1 MTTTESILI
10 GGTADGRHILL
21 DPAMANRHG
30 LVAGATGTGKTVTLQ
45 MLAESFSRLGVPVFT
60 ADVKGDLSGIASPG
74 AENRKVAERAALLGL
89 KDHAFEAAPVVFW
102 DVFGQKGH
110 PVRATISEMGP
121 VLLSNLLELNEVQEG
136 VLHIAFKVADDDGLL
151 LLDIKD
157 LRAMLAWM
165 SENAKELGRQYG
177 NVSGQSVA
185 SIQRR
190 LLVLEQAGGEAFFG
204 EPALDI
210 GDLLRTDRQGRG
222 YINVLDAVTL
232 YNSPRIYATFLLW
245 LLAELMENLPE
256 RGDAPLPKL
265 VFFFDE
271 AHLLFDGAP
280 KALVDKITQ
289 VVRLIRSKGVG
300 VYFVSQY
307 PDDVPDEVLG
317 QLGNRFQHALR
328 AYTPRDRKAVQV
340 AATTFRE
347 NPAMDTATVISE
359 LGVGEA
365 LVSTLDRKGVPSV
378 VQRVLVAPPR
388 SRIGPLTDPE
398 RAEVVAGSPVK
409 GDYDEASDRESAYE
423 LLQERANAQQEAA
436 EGAKREAEGE
446 SDSGGFFG
454 SIFGGDDEAKP
465 RPRTGGRPRQS
476 VGEAMAKSVVRS
488 VGSSIG
494 SSIGRQIVRGILGS
508 LLGGKR

>member
-1 MTTTESILI
+1 MTESHQLVV
-10 GGTADGRHILL
+10 GATTAGERVVL
-21 DPAMANRHG
+21 DAAMANRHG

-60 ADVKGDLSGIASPG
+60 ADVKGDLSGIAG
-74 AENRKVAERAALLGL
+74 AGKEHPKIAERVALMKLE
-89 KDHAFEAAPVVFW
+89 DHAYEGAPVLFW
-102 DVFGQKGH
+102 DVYGQKGH
-110 PVRATISEMGP
+110 PVRTTVSEMGP
-121 VLLSNLLELNEVQEG
+121 VLLSNLLELNETQEG
-136 VLHIAFKVADDDGLL
+136 VLHIAFKVADDEGLL
-151 LLDIKD
+151 LLDLKD
-157 LRAMLAWM
+157 LRSMLTWLAD
-165 SENAKELGRQYG
+165 NAKAIGRKYG

-190 LLVLEQAGGEAFFG
+190 LLVLEQAGGETFFG

-210 GDLLRTDRQGRG
+210 ADLMRTDRQGRG
-222 YINVLDAVTL
+222 YVSVLDATTL
-232 YNSPRIYATFLLW
+232 YHSPRIYATFLLW

-256 RGDAPLPKL
+256 RGDQPLPRL

-307 PDDVPDEVLG
+307 PDDVPDAVLG

-365 LVSTLDRKGVPSV
+365 LVSTLDHKGVPGV

-388 SRIGPLTDPE
+388 SRLGPLTDPE
-398 RAEVVAGSPVK
+398 RAEVIARSPVK
-409 GDYDEASDRESAYE
+409 GDYDEVSDRESAYE
-423 LLQERANAQQEAA
+423 LLEARATAQQEAA
-436 EGAKREAEGE
+436 KGEVEAEGE
-446 SDSGGFFG
+446 SDAGGFFG
-454 SIFGGDDEAKP
+454 SIFGGGSDEPKPKP
-465 RPRTGGRPRQS
+465 RPQPRTGGRSRES
-476 VGEAMAKSVVRS
+476 VGEAMAKSVARS
-488 VGSSIG
+488 VG
-494 SSIGRQIVRGILGS
+494 SSIGRQIVRGVLGS

>member
-1 MTTTESILI
+1 MTDSHQLVV
-10 GGTADGRHILL
+10 GATAAGERVLL
-21 DPAMANRHG
+21 DAGMANRHG

-60 ADVKGDLSGIASPG
+60 ADVKGDLSGIARAG
-74 AENRKVAERAALLGL
+74 QENPKIAERVALMKLD
-89 KDHAFEAAPVVFW
+89 DHAFEGAPVVFW

-110 PVRATISEMGP
+110 PVRTTVSEMGP
-121 VLLSNLLELNEVQEG
+121 VLLANLLELNETQEG
-136 VLHIAFKVADDDGLL
+136 ILHIAFKVADDEGLL
-151 LLDIKD
+151 LLDLKD
-157 LRAMLAWM
+157 LRAMLTWLAD
-165 SENAKELGRQYG
+165 NAKEIGRKYG
-177 NVSGQSVA
+177 NVAGQSVA

-190 LLVLEQAGGEAFFG
+190 LLVLEQAGGETFFG

-210 GDLLRTDRQGRG
+210 ADLMRSDRQGRG
-222 YINVLDAVTL
+222 YVSVLDATTL
-232 YNSPRIYATFLLW
+232 YHSPRIYATFLLW
-245 LLAELMENLPE
+245 LLAELMEKLPE

-271 AHLLFDGAP
+271 AHLLFEGAP

-317 QLGNRFQHALR
+317 QLGNRVQHALR

-347 NPAMDTATVISE
+347 NPAIDTATVISE

-388 SRIGPLTDPE
+388 SRIGPLTDAE
-398 RAEVVAGSPVK
+398 RAEIIAQSPVK
-409 GDYDEASDRESAYE
+409 GDYEEASDRESAYE
-423 LLQERANAQQEAA
+423 LLEQRANSQKENAEA
-436 EGAKREAEGE
+436 AKREAEE
-446 SDSGGFFG
+446 ESGGSIFG
-454 SIFGGDDEAKP
+454 SIFGGGGEAKP
-465 RPRTGGRPRQS
+465 KSGGRSRQS
-476 VGEAMAKSVVRS
+476 IGEAMAKSAARS

>member
-1 MTTTESILI
+1 
-10 GGTADGRHILL
+10 
-21 DPAMANRHG
+21 
-30 LVAGATGTGKTVTLQ
+30 
-45 MLAESFSRLGVPVFT
+45 
-60 ADVKGDLSGIASPG
+60 
-74 AENRKVAERAALLGL
+74 
-89 KDHAFEAAPVVFW
+89 
-102 DVFGQKGH
+102 
-110 PVRATISEMGP
+110 
-121 VLLSNLLELNEVQEG
+121 
-136 VLHIAFKVADDDGLL
+136 
-151 LLDIKD
+151 
-157 LRAMLAWM
+157 
-165 SENAKELGRQYG
+165 
-177 NVSGQSVA
+177 
-185 SIQRR
+185 
-190 LLVLEQAGGEAFFG
+190 
-204 EPALDI
+204 
-210 GDLLRTDRQGRG
+210 
-222 YINVLDAVTL
+222 
-232 YNSPRIYATFLLW
+232 
-245 LLAELMENLPE
+245 
-256 RGDAPLPKL
+256 
-265 VFFFDE
+265 
-271 AHLLFDGAP
+271 
-280 KALVDKITQ
+280 
-289 VVRLIRSKGVG
+289 
-300 VYFVSQY
+300 
-307 PDDVPDEVLG
+307 
-317 QLGNRFQHALR
+317 
-328 AYTPRDRKAVQV
+328 VQV

-409 GDYDEASDRESAYE
+409 GDYEEASDRESAYE

>member
-1 MTTTESILI
+1 MLTWL
-10 GGTADGRHILL
+10 AD
-21 DPAMANRHG
+21 
-30 LVAGATGTGKTVTLQ
+30 
-45 MLAESFSRLGVPVFT
+45 
-60 ADVKGDLSGIASPG
+60 
-74 AENRKVAERAALLGL
+74 
-89 KDHAFEAAPVVFW
+89 
-102 DVFGQKGH
+102 
-110 PVRATISEMGP
+110 
-121 VLLSNLLELNEVQEG
+121 
-136 VLHIAFKVADDDGLL
+136 
-151 LLDIKD
+151 
-157 LRAMLAWM
+157 
-165 SENAKELGRQYG
+165 NAKEIGRKYG

-190 LLVLEQAGGEAFFG
+190 LLVLEQAGGDTFFG

-210 GDLLRTDRQGRG
+210 ADLMRADRQGRG
-222 YINVLDAVTL
+222 YVSVLDATTL
-232 YNSPRIYATFLLW
+232 YHSPRIYATFLLW

-256 RGDAPLPKL
+256 RGDQPLPRL

-307 PDDVPDEVLG
+307 PDDVPDAVLG

-365 LVSTLDRKGVPSV
+365 LVSTLDHKGVPGV

-388 SRIGPLTDPE
+388 SRLGPLTDAE
-398 RAEVVAGSPVK
+398 RAEVIARSPVK
-409 GDYDEASDRESAYE
+409 GDYDEVSDRESAYE
-423 LLQERANAQQEAA
+423 LLEARATAQQEAA
-436 EGAKREAEGE
+436 KGEAEGE

-454 SIFGGDDEAKP
+454 SIFGGGSDEAKP
-465 RPRTGGRPRQS
+465 RPKSQPRTGGRSRES
-476 VGEAMAKSVVRS
+476 VGEAMAKSVARS
-488 VGSSIG
+488 VG
-494 SSIGRQIVRGILGS
+494 SSIGRQIVRGVLGS

>member
-1 MTTTESILI
+1 MTDSHQLVV
-10 GGTADGRHILL
+10 GATAAGERVVLE
-21 DPAMANRHG
+21 AGMANRHG

-45 MLAESFSRLGVPVFT
+45 MLAESFSRLVVPVFT
-60 ADVKGDLSGIASPG
+60 ADVKGDLSGIARAG
-74 AENRKVAERAALLGL
+74 QENAKIAERVALMKLD
-89 KDHAFEAAPVVFW
+89 DHEFEGAPVVFW
-102 DVFGQKGH
+102 DVLGQKGH
-110 PVRATISEMGP
+110 PVRTTVSEMGP
-121 VLLSNLLELNEVQEG
+121 VLLANLLELNETQEG
-136 VLHIAFKVADDDGLL
+136 VLHIAFKVADDEGLL
-151 LLDIKD
+151 LLDLKD
-157 LRAMLAWM
+157 LRAMLTWLAD
-165 SENAKELGRQYG
+165 NAKEIGRKYG
-177 NVSGQSVA
+177 NVAGQTVA

-190 LLVLEQAGGEAFFG
+190 LLVLEQAGGETFFG

-210 GDLLRTDRQGRG
+210 ADLMRSDRRGRG
-222 YINVLDAVTL
+222 YVSVLDATTL
-232 YNSPRIYATFLLW
+232 YQSPRIYATFLLW
-245 LLAELMENLPE
+245 LLAELMEKLPE

-271 AHLLFDGAP
+271 AHLLFEGAP
-280 KALVDKITQ
+280 KALVDKVIQ
-289 VVRLIRSKGVG
+289 VVRLIRSKGIG

-307 PDDVPDEVLG
+307 PDDVPDDVLG

-365 LVSTLDRKGVPSV
+365 LVSTLDPKGVPGV

-388 SRIGPLTDPE
+388 SRIGPLTDAE
-398 RAEVVAGSPVK
+398 RAEVIAQSPVK
-409 GDYDEASDRESAYE
+409 GDYDEAIDRESAYE
-423 LLQERANAQQEAA
+423 LLQERANAPKDAA
-436 EGAKREAEGE
+436 PPAKREAEQE
-446 SDSGGFFG
+446 SGGSIFG
-454 SIFGGDDEAKP
+454 SIFGGGGDS
-465 RPRTGGRPRQS
+465 RPKSGGRSRQT
-476 VGEAMAKSVVRS
+476 VGEAMAKSVARS

>member
-1 MTTTESILI
+1 MTSTESILI

-60 ADVKGDLSGIASPG
+60 ADVKGDLAGIASPG
-74 AENRKVAERAALLGL
+74 AANPKVAERAAMLGL

-136 VLHIAFKVADDDGLL
+136 VLHIAFKIADDDGLL

-165 SENAKELGRQYG
+165 AENAQELGRQYG
-177 NVSGQSVA
+177 GVAGQSVA

-190 LLVLEQAGGEAFFG
+190 LLVLEQAGGDAFFG

-222 YINVLDAVTL
+222 YISVLDAATL
-232 YNSPRIYATFLLW
+232 YNSPRIYATLLLW
-245 LLAELMENLPE
+245 LLSELMETLPE

-307 PDDVPDEVLG
+307 PDDVPDAVLG
-317 QLGNRFQHALR
+317 QLGNRVQHALR
-328 AYTPRDRKAVQV
+328 AYTPRDRKAVQT

-347 NPAMDTATVISE
+347 NPKLDTATVITE

-365 LVSTLDRKGVPSV
+365 LVSTLDHKGVPSV
-378 VQRVLVAPPR
+378 VERTFIAPPR
-388 SRIGPLTDPE
+388 SRIGPLTDAE
-398 RAEVVAGSPVK
+398 RKELMARSPVK
-409 GDYDEASDRESAYE
+409 GTYDEAEDRESAYE
-423 LLQERANAQQEAA
+423 HFQKRAAAAQEAA
-436 EGAKREAEGE
+436 ESAKKEPEEEGG
-446 SDSGGFFG
+446 SIFG
-454 SIFGGDDEAKP
+454 SIFGGGSSSGGGAKKGSSS
-465 RPRTGGRPRQS
+465 RGRQS

-494 SSIGRQIVRGILGS
+494 SSIGRQLVRGVLGS
-508 LLGGKR
+508 LLGGRR

>member
-1 MTTTESILI
+1 MTDSHQLVV
-10 GGTADGRHILL
+10 GATAAGERVVLEA
-21 DPAMANRHG
+21 AMANRHG

-60 ADVKGDLSGIASPG
+60 ADVKGDLSGIALPG
-74 AENRKVAERAALLGL
+74 QDNPKIAERVALMKLD
-89 KDHAFEAAPVVFW
+89 DHALEGAPVVFW
-102 DVFGQKGH
+102 DVFGRKGH

-121 VLLSNLLELNEVQEG
+121 VLLANLLELNETQEG
-136 VLHIAFKVADDDGLL
+136 VLHITFKAADDEGLL
-151 LLDIKD
+151 LLDLKD
-157 LRAMLAWM
+157 LRAMLTWLAD
-165 SENAKELGRQYG
+165 NAKEMGRKYG
-177 NVSGQSVA
+177 NVAGQSIA

-210 GDLLRTDRQGRG
+210 ADLMRSDRHGRG
-222 YINVLDAVTL
+222 YVSVLDATTL
-232 YNSPRIYATFLLW
+232 YQNPRMYATFLLW
-245 LLAELMENLPE
+245 LLAELMEKLPE
-256 RGDAPLPKL
+256 RGDQPLPRL

-280 KALVDKITQ
+280 KALVDRITQ

-307 PDDVPDEVLG
+307 PDDVPDDVLG

-328 AYTPRDRKAVQV
+328 AYTPRDRKAVTV
-340 AATTFRE
+340 AATTFRQ
-347 NPAMDTATVISE
+347 NPAMDTAAAISE

-365 LVSTLDRKGVPSV
+365 LVSTLDPKGVPSV

-388 SRIGPLTDPE
+388 SRIGPLTDAE
-398 RAEVVAGSPVK
+398 RADVMAQSPVK
-409 GDYDEASDRESAYE
+409 GDYDEAVDRESAYE
-423 LLQERANAQQEAA
+423 LLQQRADTRKVAVES
-436 EGAKREAEGE
+436 AKHEAEGE
-446 SDSGGFFG
+446 TGGSIFG
-454 SIFGGDDEAKP
+454 SIFGGSADEA
-465 RPRTGGRPRQS
+465 RPRAGGRPRQT
-476 VGEAMAKSVVRS
+476 VGEAMAKSVARS

-494 SSIGRQIVRGILGS
+494 SGIGRQIVRGILGS